1 MLGKRAEEVTE
12 KDVRELLKEQ
22 IPEGLRLEYKAKLP
36 DLDDK
41 NQKKEFLKDVTA
53 FANAHGGYIIYG
65 IEEEDGKPK
74 ALAGVDPPSSEDA
87 FKQRITNLLRDA
99 VEPPITHHEAAFL
112 EVDGRRLLLLRIPKS
127 YTGPHRIG
135 HEDFFTRNTVGK
147 HPMSVEELRN
157 SFLGAHLV
165 RERIRDWVAKR
176 VAKIQDENP
185 SDPLL
190 CLHFVPL
197 AGFEGFRLP
206 IGPETEKVGSKA
218 FETPYTAYNLD
229 GLKVI
234 ANNYVDPLFKVTIFR
249 EGQIELVYRL
259 SPLLTEDRRFLR
271 GCIVEKRILTHGAA
285 YLWALESLDV
295 PPPAVLFLTF
305 AGGPVQGLFHQY
317 ILPGHT
323 PPTFDRWPLR
333 FPEVWFDSFEGMGVA
348 LSSGY
353 LHTGPRKEAH
363 GPLYDK
369 LRDLLN
375 TLWQAAGYPKSPCEG
390 SVFGP

>member
-1 MLGKRAEEVTE
+1 MLEKRAEEVTE

-22 IPEGLRLEYKAKLP
+22 IPEGLRLEYKAKPP

-41 NQKKEFLKDVTA
+41 NQKKEFLRDVTA

-74 ALAGVDPPSSEDA
+74 ALVGVNLPSSEDA

-99 VEPPITHHEAAFL
+99 VEPPITQHEAAFL

-127 YTGPHRIG
+127 YTGPHRISR
-135 HEDFFTRNTVGK
+135 EDFFTRNTVGK

-165 RERIRDWVAKR
+165 REPIRDWVAER
-176 VAKIQDENP
+176 VDQIQKENP

-190 CLHFVPL
+190 FLHFVSL

-206 IGPETEKVGSKA
+206 IGSEAQEVGIHA
-218 FETPYTAYNLD
+218 FATPYIAYNLD
-229 GLKVI
+229 GLKVTTAI
-234 ANNYVDPLFKVTIFR
+234 YKATIFR
-249 EGQIELVYRL
+249 EGQIELVYHL
-259 SPLLTEDRRFLR
+259 SSPLTNDRRLQ
-271 GCIVEKRILTHGAA
+271 GCIVESLILTHGAA
-285 YLWALESLDV
+285 CLWALERLGV
-295 PPPAVLFLTF
+295 PPPVVLFLTV
-305 AGGPVQGLFHQY
+305 AGDPVQGLFCQY

-323 PPTFDRWPLR
+323 LTFDRWPLR

-353 LHTGPRKEAH
+353 PHARPRKEDH

-369 LRDLLN
+369 IRNLLN

-390 SVFGP
+390 SIFSP